1 MEMKQFEAKSV
12 DEAIVAAMKSLRA
25 SFDELEIKV
34 LQEGSKGIFGI
45 GAKPA
50 RISAGLKVAEKAP
63 AAAEPKPAQPA
74 PAAPAAK
81 PAKPAK
87 AAEPVE
93 AEADDEAPVFLDEP
107 NDAPNKELSPEV
119 LAEAQT
125 VLKELLRCMDMDVTI
140 EVSGANVLNIVGDG
154 SGILI
159 GKRGQTLDA
168 LQFVLNRIINKSR
181 DEQVYVNIDTEGYRE
196 RHVNQLAGMAVRM
209 AAKARKSGRAVS
221 LERMNP
227 HDRRI
232 IHLAL
237 KDDPAVSTKSV
248 GEGSFK
254 KVVIVP
260 RKASKA

>member
-81 PAKPAK
+81 PAKTVA
-87 AAEPVE
+87 PVA

-107 NDAPNKELSPEV
+107 NDAPSKELSPEV

-248 GEGSFK
+248 GDGSFK

>member
-63 AAAEPKPAQPA
+63 AAAEPKPVQPA

-81 PAKPAK
+81 PAKAV
-87 AAEPVE
+87 APVE

-107 NDAPNKELSPEV
+107 NDAPSKELSPEV